1 MSYLDKYKNS
11 RGKRKDQRTEQS
23 IKFDRWDLHTANQI
37 RREVKDY
44 KVAEHDLGQAVDT
57 GIEAMNDALF
67 ALYKAKPELV
77 DRNDIRPSHAVNRA
91 VIEEMMSLPDYEK
104 NRPVSIGDPIGTGL
118 ACASIEPD
126 LEILFDKLSKAQE
139 MARNLDGMVSEYE
152 EMQQDAEQLMEDMEN
167 SDSEEAQKDFQQDLD
182 KINEALDELA
192 KQIQDAESDLDGEI
206 ENQQPAMSQHL
217 KNAMDKISDANE
229 AMHQAE
235 SWSLQPGGLRKMS
248 PDARI
253 KLSKKL
259 QTDKFKMMAD
269 IFGKMQSI
277 AIHEQ
282 THKVDYA
289 SEEIYDL
296 EQGNDLHR
304 VVPVDML
311 ALNDDILV
319 YDWLHRFVER
329 SLIQYALRGEDSVA
343 KGGIILLEDGSSSMA
358 GTREVW
364 AKAIGLA
371 LLKIAAI
378 QHRPFNVINFS
389 GPGSF
394 VRWNFDTSSDLL
406 KSTKTHRNTTHS
418 FEGIEA
424 VLDYAE
430 TSMSGGTNFETPF
443 SVALDILNGQFN
455 ENNSV
460 NGDIVFLTDGECGV
474 SPNFINDFKAEQ
486 TRLGFEVFGVAIQTN
501 PKSEPMNTLCD
512 GKVIGLKKLT
522 DVNDMRPL
530 FTEM

>member
-1 MSYLDKYKNS
+1 
-11 RGKRKDQRTEQS
+11 
-23 IKFDRWDLHTANQI
+23 
-37 RREVKDY
+37 
-44 KVAEHDLGQAVDT
+44 
-57 GIEAMNDALF
+57 
-67 ALYKAKPELV
+67 
-77 DRNDIRPSHAVNRA
+77 
-91 VIEEMMSLPDYEK
+91 
-104 NRPVSIGDPIGTGL
+104 
-118 ACASIEPD
+118 
-126 LEILFDKLSKAQE
+126 
-139 MARNLDGMVSEYE
+139 
-152 EMQQDAEQLMEDMEN
+152 
-167 SDSEEAQKDFQQDLD
+167 
-182 KINEALDELA
+182 
-192 KQIQDAESDLDGEI
+192 
-206 ENQQPAMSQHL
+206 
-217 KNAMDKISDANE
+217 MDKISEANDA
-229 AMHQAE
+229 MQQAE
-235 SWSLQPGGLRKMS
+235 SWSLHPGGIKKMS
-248 PDARI
+248 PEARV

-259 QTDKFKMMAD
+259 QTEKFKMMAD
-269 IFGKMQSI
+269 LFGKMQSI

-311 ALNDDILV
+311 SLNDDILV

-329 SLIQYALRGEDSVA
+329 SLVQYALRGEDTVA

-358 GTREVW
+358 GSREVW

-389 GPGSF
+389 GPGSY
-394 VRWNFDTSSDLL
+394 VRWDFDTSSELI
-406 KSTKTHRNTTHS
+406 KSVKTHRNTIHHYD
-418 FEGIEA
+418 GIEA

-430 TSMSGGTNFETPF
+430 TNMSGGTNFETPF
-443 SVALDILNGQFN
+443 GIALDILTGQFN
-455 ENNSV
+455 QDGAV

-474 SPNFINDFKAEQ
+474 SADFLNDFKAEQ
-486 TRLGFEVFGVAIQTN
+486 NRLGFQVFGVAVQTN

>member
-1 MSYLDKYKNS
+1 
-11 RGKRKDQRTEQS
+11 
-23 IKFDRWDLHTANQI
+23 
-37 RREVKDY
+37 
-44 KVAEHDLGQAVDT
+44 
-57 GIEAMNDALF
+57 
-67 ALYKAKPELV
+67 
-77 DRNDIRPSHAVNRA
+77 
-91 VIEEMMSLPDYEK
+91 MMSLPDYEK
-104 NRPVSIGDPIGTGL
+104 NRPVSVGDPIGTGL

-139 MARNLDGMVSEYE
+139 MARNLDDMISGYE
-152 EMQQDAEQLMEDMEN
+152 EMQQDADQLMEDMEK
-167 SDSEEAQKDFQQDLD
+167 SDSQEEQKDFQEDLD
-182 KINEALDELA
+182 KINEAMKALA
-192 KQIQDAESDLDGEI
+192 EQINNAENDLDAEIS
-206 ENQQPAMSQHL
+206 NQQPAMSQHL
-217 KNAMDKISDANE
+217 KDAMDKISDANE
-229 AMHQAE
+229 AMQQAE
-235 SWSLQPGGLRKMS
+235 SWSLQPGGIKKMS
-248 PDARI
+248 PDARV

-329 SLIQYALRGEDSVA
+329 SLVQYALRGEDTVS

-364 AKAIGLA
+364 SKAIGLA

-389 GPGSF
+389 GPGSY
-394 VRWNFDTSSDLL
+394 VKWDFDTKSDTV
-406 KSTKTHRNTTHS
+406 KSIKTHRNVTQS
-418 FEGIEA
+418 YEGIEA

-443 SVALDILNGQFN
+443 GLALDILNAQYDEHG
-455 ENNSV
+455 SV

-474 SPNFINDFKAEQ
+474 SPDFINGFKAEQ